1 MSQQPPYG
9 HPPQGGY
16 YPQGA
21 PPYNQ
26 QQQQPYGQNPQQPPY
41 GQAAPPPPHAPPPQG
56 GQYPGQPPYQQPP
69 YGQPQQGG
77 GYYPPGPQ
85 QQYQGQQ
92 QHQQQQPYGAPPP
105 PQGNYAAQQ
114 PYAPPGGPQGG
125 QYGQQPPYHPG
136 QGHQQAYPPAGY
148 GAPAPGQAP
157 PHQQPWQQ
165 QQQPGPPHQQQQ
177 PYGHVQVAP
186 PTPASPGYDT
196 AQKQWAQPV
205 HTSDDIET
213 IRKAMKG
220 MGCDEKALIRVLT
233 DLKYANPWA
242 MEQLVRDYNSRFMR
256 DLVKDIESE
265 TRGDLETGLMALV
278 RGPLANDVHALDK
291 ALNRAGTDEETLMD
305 VLLCRSNADVRA
317 IAAEYRRVK
326 GRELLTV
333 IRDDVD
339 DNLYRLYSMAL
350 AATRA
355 EDAAPVLPADI
366 DHKVTEL
373 QRATEGMIGA
383 NAAAVAQVFTSSS
396 DAQLHAVSDAYRRKY
411 HRSLEEV
418 IEKEFRG
425 DMEDALLRMLTHA
438 VDRAR
443 CDAARLHQPLVKT
456 VRKDRLFINRLV
468 ALYWD
473 RPRLEAARA
482 AYRKAYG
489 ASPGRTIKD
498 ALSGDHEKL
507 MLALVG
513 EK

>member
-1 MSQQPPYG
+1 MSHQPPYG
-9 HPPQGGY
+9 QPPQGGY

-21 PPYNQ
+21 PPPGQPPYGQ
-26 QQQQPYGQNPQQPPY
+26 QQFPQNPQQPPY
-41 GQAAPPPPHAPPPQG
+41 GQTAPPPQG

-77 GYYPPGPQ
+77 YYPPGRSRSIKDSSTARRLLGITQ
-85 QQYQGQQ
+85 
-92 QHQQQQPYGAPPP
+92 ASRRTLRRERLR
-105 PQGNYAAQQ
+105 
-114 PYAPPGGPQGG
+114 
-125 QYGQQPPYHPG
+125 
-136 QGHQQAYPPAGY
+136 AYPPAGY
-148 GAPAPGQAP
+148 AAPPPGQP
-157 PHQQPWQQ
+157 PQQW
-165 QQQPGPPHQQQQ
+165 QQPGAPHQQ
-177 PYGHVQVAP
+177 PYGHVQAP

-205 HTSDDIET
+205 HTSDDIESV
-213 IRKAMKG
+213 RKAMKG
-220 MGCDEKALIRVLT
+220 MGCDEKALIRVFT
-233 DLKYANPWA
+233 DLKYSNPWA

-256 DLVKDIESE
+256 DLLKDIESE
-265 TRGDLETGLMALV
+265 TRGDFETGLMALV
-278 RGPLANDVHALDK
+278 RSPLANDVHALDK
-291 ALNRAGTDEETLMD
+291 ALNRAGTDEDTLMD
-305 VLLCRSNADVRA
+305 VLLCRSNADIRA
-317 IAAEYRRVK
+317 ITAEYRRVK

-333 IRDDVD
+333 IKDDVD

-355 EDAAPVLPADI
+355 EDAAPVIPAEI

-383 NAAAVAQVFTSSS
+383 NAAAVAQVFTSSN
-396 DAQLHAVSDAYRRKY
+396 DAQIHAMSDAYQRKY
-411 HRSLEEV
+411 HRSLQEV

-438 VDRAR
+438 MDRAR
-443 CDAARLHQPLVKT
+443 SDATRLHQPLVKT
-456 VRKDRLFINRLV
+456 VRKDRLFINRLT

-482 AYRKAYG
+482 AYRKQYG
-489 ASPGRTIKD
+489 SSPGRTIKD